1 MNRVKITL
9 MFFQLIPDPTWEMPE
24 DKVKEFFEI
33 NTWKELM
40 ITEDNSN
47 LSRR

>member
-1 MNRVKITL
+1 
-9 MFFQLIPDPTWEMPE
+9 MPE
-24 DKVKEFFEI
+24 DKDKEFFEI

-47 LSRR
+47 LNPGDKGFIF